1 MGCIAGVIAIYLA
14 KDLLHVYR
22 NTYAILVNIENITH
36 NWYVGNKKSMLIL
49 NCLFRI
55 GGTIVLLSKKGF
67 DKRKSKYELAH
78 IVRTHKGT
86 DDKAFKCVYK
96 EQDDAGKTGV
106 SLSKDLM
113 TIADGALINI
123 TTLGRLVL
131 PISKQFLFI
140 STLTTKKLFNS
151 KIKPYYIPN
160 FKLSFVHFCIHG
172 GGRAMIDDLEKN
184 LWLCQC
190 MLRHQE

>member
-1 MGCIAGVIAIYLA
+1 MGCIASVITIYLA

-22 NTYAILVNIENITH
+22 NTYAILVNIENITQ
-36 NWYVGNKKSMLIL
+36 NWYDGNKKSMLIL

-55 GGTIVLLSKKGF
+55 GGTIVLLSNKGF
-67 DKRKSKYELAH
+67 DRRKSKYELAH
-78 IVRTHKGT
+78 I
-86 DDKAFKCVYK
+86 
-96 EQDDAGKTGV
+96 
-106 SLSKDLM
+106 DLI

-140 STLTTKKLFNS
+140 STLKTKKLFKS
-151 KIKPYYIPN
+151 KIKPYYILN
-160 FKLSFVHFCIHG
+160 FKLAFVHFCIHG
-172 GGRAMIDDLEKN
+172 GERPMVDDLEKN